1 MHKFEYNILY
11 MKTLFL
17 SLLPLL
23 TLVIACKKDGCTD
36 PEALNYSKKAKH
48 KAELCE
54 YAEQGPYLI
63 FKLNFDSTA
72 VRLDNFGQPAT
83 IPAGNAAQSP
93 VMHKMSAHYIELAQN
108 AYTQLG
114 NGAIIFRGKET
125 TTGGDNAVDFSQ
137 AIVKGNGEVFYKI
150 PLKDVQA
157 GNYEWIRVSLTYQN
171 YDIKY
176 KLNSNGINGV
186 FTGRLASFVGFNN
199 FIQSYTIN
207 TQSQAINA
215 NKLQGYW
222 AFESFGQVISGQ
234 APVTTT
240 PNPLSATSPVPANS
254 CIVTGTIENGL
265 QITGNETQD
274 IVVTLHLTTNK
285 SFEWTEI
292 TEDGLYEPLIGE
304 TPVDMGLRGLKATK
318 N

>member
-1 MHKFEYNILY
+1 
-11 MKTLFL
+11 MKVLFY
-17 SLLPLL
+17 SLPALL
-23 TLVIACKKDGCTD
+23 IMFASCKKDGCTD
-36 PEALNYSKKAKH
+36 PQALNYDKKAKH
-48 KAELCE
+48 KNELCE
-54 YAEQGPYLI
+54 YAEDGPYLI

-93 VMHKMSAHYIELAQN
+93 IMHKMSAHYIELAQN
-108 AYTQLG
+108 MYTQLG
-114 NGAIIFRGKET
+114 SGAIVYKGAET
-125 TTGGDNAVDFSQ
+125 NAGGDNAVDFSK
-137 AIVKGNGEVFYKI
+137 AIIKSNGEVFYKVR
-150 PLKDVQA
+150 LKDVQA

-199 FIQSYTIN
+199 YLKTYAIN
-207 TQSQAINA
+207 TQSETINA
-215 NKLQGYW
+215 NRLQGYW
-222 AFESFGQVISGQ
+222 AFESFGQVINGQ

-240 PNPLSATSPVPANS
+240 PNPLSATSPVPPTS

-274 IVVTLHLTTNK
+274 VTVTLHLTTNK
-285 SFEWTEI
+285 SFEWTEVVQ
-292 TEDGLYEPLIGE
+292 DGLFEPLIGE